1 MLITALQ
8 RSLKT
13 RIALLIVAL
22 LLAGMWAL
30 ALLAEQRLRQGLQLQ
45 LQERQMAVATLL
57 GLELEQALQER
68 TEALQ
73 GVAAVLSATLER
85 EREPEALLD
94 QLTNR
99 TVLQQMFSGGTFVTD
114 AAGSVL
120 AAYPHTVF
128 GTASTHSQGFSSYV
142 QAALGGL
149 TVVSHPMAG
158 PDAQYPILALATP
171 VRGMDGNVLGVL
183 VGLVNLGQPNFVDA
197 IQLLSERQMGDYYV
211 IARQTRTI
219 VAASDR
225 RRVLEALPPV
235 GVNREMDRFIKGAL
249 QESTIATMAGQ
260 PVLASARHVILPDW
274 MVVVV
279 QPTAQAFAPL
289 AALRRQIM
297 GGALAL
303 TLLAAAAMW
312 WLLRR
317 ELRPLERIA
326 TELGAMAQG
335 QAPLQL
341 LTVQRHDEIGLLV
354 RGFNHLLAQLRQRQQ
369 ALGESEERY
378 RQAFMTSHDALDIT
392 RLADGRILDINDSFE
407 RLFGWPRT
415 AVLGHAH
422 TELQLWREPSARQA
436 IVEQAL
442 AQGHSTQSEQ
452 TLQTRDG
459 RQLAVRISASLL
471 HLDGQPCLLWATQ
484 DITAYRQASAQIER
498 LTHTD
503 TLTGLYNAPHFSTL
517 LAQAQARGLEQQQQ
531 GALLC
536 LDIDD
541 FKSVNDALGRDQG
554 DALLRQ
560 LAQRITQVVG
570 STRTVARL
578 GGDQFLVLLENLPPV
593 LAAHNAQHLAERLQ
607 HALAEPVALAGVAH
621 HASASLGILVWG
633 ESHQEPQELLRR
645 VVLALNQ
652 AKNAG
657 AGSILF
663 FEPQMQDQVSG
674 RARLQRCLREALQ
687 KQSFALHYQPQLDAA
702 GQVVGVEALL
712 RWHLPDHGLVSPAEF
727 IPLAEKTGL
736 IMPLGR
742 WVLHQACSQLAAWA
756 QEPAHCHLTMAVN
769 VSADQFRQEDFVQQV
784 QQVLAETGAP
794 APRLKLELTESL
806 MMHDTEQVIARMNA
820 LRQLGL
826 RFSLDDFGTG
836 FSSLAYLK
844 RLPLDQLKIDQSF
857 VRDLLDDANDAVIAQ
872 TIIALGLSLGLEVIA
887 EGVETQAHRDL
898 LDGWGCRYYQGY
910 FFSRPLPLR
919 ELEDYLQAQAAAAAS
934 A

>member
-1 MLITALQ
+1 
-8 RSLKT
+8 
-13 RIALLIVAL
+13 
-22 LLAGMWAL
+22 
-30 ALLAEQRLRQGLQLQ
+30 
-45 LQERQMAVATLL
+45 
-57 GLELEQALQER
+57 
-68 TEALQ
+68 
-73 GVAAVLSATLER
+73 
-85 EREPEALLD
+85 
-94 QLTNR
+94 
-99 TVLQQMFSGGTFVTD
+99 
-114 AAGSVL
+114 
-120 AAYPHTVF
+120 
-128 GTASTHSQGFSSYV
+128 
-142 QAALGGL
+142 
-149 TVVSHPMAG
+149 
-158 PDAQYPILALATP
+158 
-171 VRGMDGNVLGVL
+171 
-183 VGLVNLGQPNFVDA
+183 
-197 IQLLSERQMGDYYV
+197 
-211 IARQTRTI
+211 
-219 VAASDR
+219 
-225 RRVLEALPPV
+225 
-235 GVNREMDRFIKGAL
+235 
-249 QESTIATMAGQ
+249 
-260 PVLASARHVILPDW
+260 
-274 MVVVV
+274 
-279 QPTAQAFAPL
+279 
-289 AALRRQIM
+289 
-297 GGALAL
+297 
-303 TLLAAAAMW
+303 
-312 WLLRR
+312 
-317 ELRPLERIA
+317 
-326 TELGAMAQG
+326 
-335 QAPLQL
+335 
-341 LTVQRHDEIGLLV
+341 
-354 RGFNHLLAQLRQRQQ
+354 
-369 ALGESEERY
+369 
-378 RQAFMTSHDALDIT
+378 
-392 RLADGRILDINDSFE
+392 
-407 RLFGWPRT
+407 
-415 AVLGHAH
+415 
-422 TELQLWREPSARQA
+422 
-436 IVEQAL
+436 
-442 AQGHSTQSEQ
+442 
-452 TLQTRDG
+452 
-459 RQLAVRISASLL
+459 
-471 HLDGQPCLLWATQ
+471 
-484 DITAYRQASAQIER
+484 
-498 LTHTD
+498 
-503 TLTGLYNAPHFSTL
+503 LYNAPHFSTL

-593 LAAHNAQHLAERLQ
+593 LAAHDAQHLAERLQ

-633 ESHQEPQELLRR
+633 ESYQEPQELLRR

-712 RWHLPDHGLVSPAEF
+712 RWHLPGHGPVSPAEF

-756 QEPAHCHLTMAVN
+756 QKPTHCHLTMAVN

-844 RLPLDQLKIDQSF
+844 RLPLAQLKIDQSF

-919 ELEDYLQAQAAAAAS
+919 ELEDYLRTQAAAAANT
-934 A
+934 

>member
-1 MLITALQ
+1 MLVTALQ

-13 RIALLIVAL
+13 RITLWVLAL

-30 ALLAEQRLRQGLQLQ
+30 VLLAQQRLRQELQLQ

-57 GLELEQALQER
+57 GQEMEQALQER
-68 TEALQ
+68 TQALQ
-73 GVAAVLSATLER
+73 SVAAVLSAALER
-85 EREPEALLD
+85 YPDDLPER
-94 QLTNR
+94 LTSR
-99 TVLQQMFSGGTFVTD
+99 TVLQQMFTGGTFVTD
-114 AAGSVL
+114 SAGSVL
-120 AAYPHTVF
+120 TAYPHTVF
-128 GTASTHSQGFSSYV
+128 HTASALHQGFSSYV

-149 TVVSHPMAG
+149 TVISHPIAG
-158 PDAQYPILALATP
+158 PDGQYPIVALATP
-171 VRGMDGNVLGVL
+171 VRGMDGRVLGTL
-183 VGLVNLGQPNFVDA
+183 VGLVNLSQPNFVDA
-197 IQLLSERQMGDYYV
+197 VQLLSERQLGDYYV

-235 GVNREMDRFIKGAL
+235 GVNPEMDRFIRGAL
-249 QESTIATMAGQ
+249 QESTVAPMGKVQ
-260 PVLASARHVILPDW
+260 VLASTRHVALPDW

-289 AALRRQIM
+289 QLVQRQILA
-297 GGALAL
+297 GALAL
-303 TLLAAAAMW
+303 TLLVVGTMW

-317 ELRPLERIA
+317 ELQPLERIA
-326 TELGAMAQG
+326 SQLSAMAQG
-335 QAPLQL
+335 QSPLAPL
-341 LTVQRHDEIGLLV
+341 TAPRPDEISLLV

-392 RLADGRILDINDSFE
+392 RLADGQILDINHSFE
-407 RLFGWPRT
+407 RLFGWPRSD
-415 AVLGHAH
+415 VLGQSGQS
-422 TELQLWREPSARQA
+422 LQLWPDPSERTP
-436 IVEQAL
+436 IIEQAL
-442 AQGHSTQSEQ
+442 AQGYSTPSEQ
-452 TLQTRDG
+452 ELLTRDG
-459 RQLAVRISASLL
+459 QRLTVRISASLL
-471 HLDGQPCLLWATQ
+471 HLDGQPCLLWAAQ
-484 DITAYRQASAQIER
+484 DITAYRQASEQIER

-503 TLTGLYNAPHFSTL
+503 SLTGLCNAQHLSTL
-517 LAQAQARGLEQQQQ
+517 LAQAQTRTLERRQL

-536 LDIDD
+536 LDLDD
-541 FKSVNDALGRDQG
+541 FKSVNDAWGRDQG

-560 LAQRITQVVG
+560 LAQRI
-570 STRTVARL
+570 STIVRPQHPVARL
-578 GGDQFLVLLENLPPV
+578 GADQFLVLLENLPPV
-593 LAAHNAQHLAERLQ
+593 LAAHDAQHLAERLQ
-607 HALAEPVALAGVAH
+607 KALAEPLTLAGVQH
-621 HASASLGILVWG
+621 HASVSIGILVWG
-633 ESHQEPQELLRR
+633 ESYQEPQELLRR

-657 AGSILF
+657 AGSVLF

-674 RARLQRCLREALQ
+674 RARLQRSLREALQ
-687 KQSFALHYQPQLDAA
+687 KQSFALHYQPQLDTA

-712 RWHLPDHGLVSPAEF
+712 RWHLPGHGMVSPAEF

-736 IMPLGR
+736 IVPLGR

-756 QEPAHCHLTMAVN
+756 QEPARRHLTMAVN

-784 QQVLAETGAP
+784 YEVLHATGAP
-794 APRLKLELTESL
+794 AAQLKLELTESL
-806 MMHDTEQVIARMNA
+806 MVHDTEQVIERMNA

-844 RLPLDQLKIDQSF
+844 LLPLDQLKIDQSF

-872 TIIALGLSLGLEVIA
+872 SIIGLGLSLGLEVIA

-898 LDGWGCRYYQGY
+898 LHGWGCRYYQGY

-919 ELEDYLQAQAAAAAS
+919 ELEDYLRAQATAAAANT
-934 A
+934 